1 MPLTPPKLRAKQ
13 AIVSLVPDDLVTAV
27 EASDEQ
33 RFLQSISTDLTP
45 EQCQW
50 LVTPPKSF
58 PRQKSV
64 LAVHWHPEHIP
75 FSLIEQRLNALFPNR
90 QEELII
96 PTQHNV
102 LMEHNGYAG
111 VEVDCYSRGFD
122 LKVQLLIHMEASRME
137 KAGVFK
143 AALEHTFE
151 YRASQLFE
159 FLYTLTRP
167 HHERLNDAARESG
180 ADEELVRFVRV
191 HARKVELLIDQ
202 YYSKVPRAV
211 FKNKLLR
218 DYFDTLRADHDT
230 IFINRVQNF
239 LKAVKSIVKAHF
251 SNSFFYR
258 TSEIIEEARSLG
270 AGIVIP
276 HPEQFWP
283 ILLAEY
289 DVDGIEVWN
298 PQSQLYTDFLI
309 SVLTRRNQ
317 QLSGLSSRRLLVFM
331 GDDTHMSEKAKAPDQ
346 QDAVKAGRE
355 LGVQPGWDNLLI
367 RKRLI
372 MADMDRHTVI
382 NEYRQRLAG

>member
-1 MPLTPPKLRAKQ
+1 MPLTHPRPWAKT
-13 AIVSLVPDDLVTAV
+13 AIVSLLHDDLDTEV
-27 EASDEQ
+27 EACDEQ
-33 RFLQSISTDLTP
+33 RFLQAISTELTP

-50 LVTPPKSF
+50 LVTPPKTF
-58 PRQKSV
+58 PRQESV

-75 FSLIEQRLNALFPNR
+75 FPLIEQRLDALFPNR
-90 QEELII
+90 SEELII

-111 VEVDCYSRGFD
+111 VEVDCYSHGFD
-122 LKVQLLIHMEASRME
+122 SKVQLLIHMEASRME

-143 AALEHTFE
+143 AALAHTFE
-151 YRASQLFE
+151 YRATQLFE
-159 FLYTLTRP
+159 FMHTLTRP
-167 HHERLNDAARESG
+167 HHDRLNEAARESG
-180 ADEELVRFVRV
+180 ADEELVRFARI
-191 HARKVELLIDQ
+191 HTRKVELLIDQ
-202 YYSKVPRAV
+202 YYNKVPRAV

-218 DYFDTLRADHDT
+218 DYFDTLREDHDT

-239 LKAVKSIVKAHF
+239 LKAVKITVKAHF

-258 TSEIIEEARSLG
+258 TSEIIEEARSIG

-317 QLSGLSSRRLLVFM
+317 QLNGLSSRRLLVFM
-331 GDDTHMSEKAKAPDQ
+331 GDDTHMSEKAKAPEQ

-355 LGVQPGWDNLLI
+355 LGVQPGWENLLI

>member
-1 MPLTPPKLRAKQ
+1 VPLTPPRLRAKP
-13 AIVSLVPDDLVTAV
+13 AILSLVPNDLDTAV
-27 EASDEQ
+27 EACDEQ
-33 RFLQSISTDLTP
+33 RFLEAISADLTP
-45 EQCQW
+45 EQCHW
-50 LVTPPKSF
+50 LATPPKTY
-58 PRQKSV
+58 PRQESV

-75 FSLIEQRLNALFPNR
+75 FSLIMQRLDTLFPNR
-90 QEELII
+90 REELII
-96 PTQHNV
+96 PTQHNEF
-102 LMEHNGYAG
+102 MELNGYAG
-111 VEVDCYSRGFD
+111 VEVDCYSHGFD
-122 LKVQLLIHMEASRME
+122 RKVQLLIHLEASRLE

-143 AALEHTFE
+143 AALAHTFE

-159 FLYTLTRP
+159 FLHTLTRP
-167 HHERLNDAARESG
+167 NHEWLNEAARETG
-180 ADEELVRFVRV
+180 ADEELVRFVRI
-191 HARKVELLIDQ
+191 HTRKVELLIDQ

-218 DYFDTLRADHDT
+218 DYFNLLREGNDTL
-230 IFINRVQNF
+230 FINRAQNF
-239 LKAVKSIVKAHF
+239 LRAVKTIVKAHF
-251 SNSFFYR
+251 SNTFFYR
-258 TSEIIEEARSLG
+258 TSEIIEEARALG

-309 SVLTRRNQ
+309 SVLTRKNQ

-331 GDDTHMSEKAKAPDQ
+331 GDDTHMSEKAKAPEQ
-346 QDAVKAGRE
+346 QDPAKAGRE

-367 RKRLI
+367 RKQLI

-382 NEYRQRLAG
+382 SEYRQRLAG

>member
-1 MPLTPPKLRAKQ
+1 MPLTPPRLRAKT
-13 AIVSLVPDDLVTAV
+13 AIVSLVPNDLSTEV
-27 EASDEQ
+27 EACDEQ
-33 RFLQSISTDLTP
+33 RFLQAISTHLTP

-50 LVTPPKSF
+50 LVTPPRTF
-58 PRQKSV
+58 PRQDSV

-75 FSLIEQRLNALFPNR
+75 FPLIEQRLGALFPNR
-90 QEELII
+90 REELII
-96 PTQHNV
+96 PTQHNE
-102 LMEHNGYAG
+102 LMVHNGYAG
-111 VEVDCYSRGFD
+111 VEVDCYSHGFD
-122 LKVQLLIHMEASRME
+122 LKVQLLIHMEESRLE
-137 KAGVFK
+137 RAGVFK
-143 AALEHTFE
+143 AALAHTFE

-159 FLYTLTRP
+159 FVHTLTRP
-167 HHERLNDAARESG
+167 VQERLNEAARETG
-180 ADEELVRFVRV
+180 ADEELLHFVRI
-191 HARKVELLIDQ
+191 HARKIELLIDQ
-202 YYSKVPRAV
+202 YYNKVPRAV

-218 DYFDTLRADHDT
+218 DYFDTLRDSHDPLY
-230 IFINRVQNF
+230 INRVQNF
-239 LKAVKSIVKAHF
+239 LRAVKNIVKSHF
-251 SNSFFYR
+251 SHKFFYR

-309 SVLTRRNQ
+309 SVLTRKNQ
-317 QLSGLSSRRLLVFM
+317 QLRGPSSRRLLVFM
-331 GDDTHMSEKAKAPDQ
+331 GDDTHMSEKARAPEH
-346 QDAVKAGRE
+346 QDSAKSGRE
-355 LGVQPGWDNLLI
+355 IGVQPGWDNLLI